1 MKKKRRRFFEKYSF
15 KTLQTEIQSY
25 GYNFS
30 IKQFAQQAI
39 IYFSF
44 VIVAAVLSKLNV
56 QYIVFL
62 GIITALALPFMIS
75 SQFDQLY
82 QMRRFQMVNS
92 YLQNVIPIFENK
104 PVIMYAWREV
114 SELVDGEMKEC
125 ILEAMSYVENNTE
138 DVNVYDSAFKII
150 EEVFPNSRIHSVH
163 QMMLT
168 IANQNSKT
176 YHDSVKNMYYDV
188 TSWISRTYSFQKELK
203 NRKNKLIVLCLIT
216 MAMNF
221 LIIYVFGSHQ
231 EMAGFTD
238 MPLYQISTFVFLAG
252 LLLMICMI
260 YIKLNGKWLI
270 NDKTEKTDQA
280 FEKSWRYL
288 ISDKPKKPT
297 VPQMIVAAIVAAGG
311 FYVFTS
317 TRNNAVLLL
326 TLGTAFMLLY
336 NNKRLYNLHKRR
348 TTKAIE
354 IEFPVWLRDVAL
366 NLSHLRVINAIEN
379 SKKTTSVIMNYYID
393 QFLKE
398 VQEDPTSIKPYNQF
412 LDEFDLPD
420 VKSSMRILFTLQEL
434 NQEQLQEQTNSL
446 IVRNQTMLAKS
457 EAIKNED
464 SIGSIEAL
472 GFVPLVMFV
481 FQMLVSMVA
490 IWSFMMEI
498 MYQAMNSI

>member
-1 MKKKRRRFFEKYSF
+1 MKKKRTRFFEKYSF

-25 GYNFS
+25 GYSFS

-44 VIVAAVLSKLNV
+44 VVVAAVLSKLKV

-62 GIITALALPFMIS
+62 CVITTLALPFMIS

-104 PVIMYAWREV
+104 PVIMHAWREV
-114 SELVDGEMKEC
+114 SDLVDGEMRACVLK
-125 ILEAMSYVENNTE
+125 AMNYVENNTK
-138 DVNVYDSAFKII
+138 DVDVYESAFEII

-168 IANQNSKT
+168 ITNQNSKT
-176 YHDSVKNMYYDV
+176 YHDSVNNMYYDV

-203 NRKNKLIVLCLIT
+203 NRKNKLVVLCLLT
-216 MAMNF
+216 MAMNL
-221 LIIYVFGSHQ
+221 LIIYVFGSHP
-231 EMAGFTD
+231 EMAGFTE
-238 MPLYQISTFVFLAG
+238 MPLYQISTFIFLSA
-252 LLLMICMI
+252 LLIMICLI

-270 NDKTEKTDQA
+270 DDKTKKIDQSY
-280 FEKSWRYL
+280 EKSWQYL
-288 ISDKPKKPT
+288 ISDKPIKPT
-297 VPQMIVAAIVAAGG
+297 VPQMIIAAIIASGG
-311 FYVFTS
+311 IYFYTS
-317 TRNNAVLLL
+317 TRNIAILLL
-326 TLGTAFMLLY
+326 TLGTAVMLLY
-336 NNKRLYNLHKRR
+336 NNKRLYNLHKKR

-354 IEFPVWLRDVAL
+354 IEFPIWLRDVAL
-366 NLSHLRVINAIEN
+366 NLSNLRVINAIEN
-379 SKKTTSVIMNYYID
+379 SKKTSSPIMGYYID

-398 VQEDPTSIKPYNQF
+398 VQEDPSSIRPYNHF

-420 VKSSMRILFTLQEL
+420 VKSSMKILFTLQEL

-457 EAIKNED
+457 EAIKNDD
-464 SIGSIEAL
+464 SISSIEAL
-472 GFVPLVMFV
+472 GFIPLVMFV

-490 IWSFMMEI
+490 IWNFMMEI